1 MLLVKYFLVYDMI
14 CKSLIIHFN
23 YISKT
28 INFLIHEFQ
37 KNNLDEDSLVIL
49 SKYVG
54 RFLGFFHKIF
64 LRELFK
70 FSDYVGDMKFN
81 LNDDMTSVNEL
92 IEGLLNN
99 IDFLIK
105 DVVAQKLSYKKQ
117 SDVDAIIVSLT
128 LLSNLLD
135 NLKNL
140 VLSVLR
146 YQSGNIDESTFRDDY
161 REFKLA
167 LEKDKMRFDS
177 IMNS

>member
-1 MLLVKYFLVYDMI
+1 MI
-14 CKSLIIHFN
+14 CKTLMIHFN
-23 YISKT
+23 YINKT

-37 KNNLDEDSLVIL
+37 KNNLDEESIVIL

-54 RFLGFFHKIF
+54 RFLGFFQKIF

-70 FSDYVGDMKFN
+70 FFDFVGNMKFN

-92 IEGLLNN
+92 IEGLLSY

-105 DVVAQKLSYKKQ
+105 DLVAQNLSFKKQ
-117 SDVDAIIVSLT
+117 SDVDAIIASLT
-128 LLSNLLD
+128 LLASILD

-146 YQSGNIDESTFRDDY
+146 YQSGNIKENTFRDDY
-161 REFKLA
+161 REFKLS
-167 LEKDKMRFDS
+167 LEKDKMRFDN
-177 IMNS
+177 IMNA